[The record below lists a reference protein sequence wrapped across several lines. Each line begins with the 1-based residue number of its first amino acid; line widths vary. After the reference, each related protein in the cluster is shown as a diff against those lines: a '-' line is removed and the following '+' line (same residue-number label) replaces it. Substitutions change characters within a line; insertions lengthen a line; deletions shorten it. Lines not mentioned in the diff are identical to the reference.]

1 MPPFLVDED
10 EPGLGSY
17 DVLSDPDRAWLLGLA
32 RRHGVEAIF
41 CGHTHFR
48 FFNRLGATRI
58 HVAPSTTTTRPG
70 FYEAISV
77 SPPDR
82 GWGDTDKLGFLLVR
96 GTEDGLAVHVIRSSG
111 HTSLP
116 EDGRQTVLTATT
128 QELPRSP
135 LGAYLRL
142 PLVNESDGA
151 IVYPYH
157 VRHRVRDDHPLL
169 ACIELGLRHVR
180 VPIGDLD
187 SPLQRERLRVLQDEG
202 VSITA
207 TVISDGREPVALELL
222 DGSDAIEIQIVGAT
236 VPRPTEVA
244 AIRRLHGR
252 QEVSLAPIVM
262 ESTGTVHGRSRTG
275 YRVHEIRELDAELD
289 RQDVRIDH
297 AVCLVDAASGSPWEA
312 VLAFGPTRCAGSE
325 DLTSS
330 CRCSATIEPITL
342 PSRRPCS
349 RPPPCP
355 RSACS
360 STLCS
365 GSIGKHP

>member
-1 MPPFLVDED
+1 MWLEADLEAHGSDQIVLFLHVPPFLVDEE

-17 DVLSDPDRAWLLGLA
+17 DVLSDPDRAWLLGLV

-82 GWGDTDKLGFLLVR
+82 GWGDTDKLGFFLVR
-96 GTEDGLAVHVIRSSG
+96 GTEEGLAVHVIRSSG

-142 PLVNESDGA
+142 PLANESDGA

-157 VRHRVRDDHPLL
+157 VRHRVRDVHPLL

-187 SPLQRERLRVLQDEG
+187 SPLQRERLLVLQDEG

-207 TVISDGREPVALELL
+207 TVISDGSELVAFERM
-222 DGSDAIEIQIVGAT
+222 DGADTIEVQIA
-236 VPRPTEVA
+236 R
-244 AIRRLHGR
+244 IRRAPTDGGGGDQTTGR
-252 QEVSLAPIVM
+252 QAEGQPGADRHGVHGHRSQPQSDRLPSPRYQGARRG
-262 ESTGTVHGRSRTG
+262 TGTPGHPHRSRG
-275 YRVHEIRELDAELD
+275 
-289 RQDVRIDH
+289 
-297 AVCLVDAASGSPWEA
+297 CLVDAASGSPWEA
-312 VLAFGPTRCAGSE
+312 VLALGTDPMR
-325 DLTSS
+325 L
-330 CRCSATIEPITL
+330 I
-342 PSRRPCS
+342 
-349 RPPPCP
+349 P
-355 RSACS
+355 R
-360 STLCS
+360 T
-365 GSIGKHP
+365 